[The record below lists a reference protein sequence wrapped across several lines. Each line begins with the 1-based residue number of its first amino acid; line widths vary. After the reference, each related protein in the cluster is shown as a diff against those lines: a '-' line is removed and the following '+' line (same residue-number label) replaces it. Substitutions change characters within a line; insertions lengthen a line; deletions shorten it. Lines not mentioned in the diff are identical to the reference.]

1 MVAAIRMTVFLPDTN
16 VLVDALNGKRG
27 RREWLGDL
35 VLQGQRLACCA
46 ITVAEIYAG
55 MRPHEAPQ
63 TDQFLSSLVWYDTS
77 RGIARRAGQLR
88 FEYGRQ
94 GITLSLPDMLIAATA
109 LEYGLTLITDNQKH
123 FPIPELSV
131 YGAA

>member
-1 MVAAIRMTVFLPDTN
+1 MVAAIGMTVFLPDTN

-35 VLQGQRLACCA
+35 VLQGQRLACYA

-63 TDQFLSSLVWYDTS
+63 TDRFLSLLVWYDTS
-77 RGIARRAGQLR
+77 RGIARRAGRLR
-88 FEYGRQ
+88 FEYVRE
-94 GITLSLPDMLIAATA
+94 GITLSLADMLVAATVV
-109 LEYGLTLITDNQKH
+109 EYGLT
-123 FPIPELSV
+123 V
-131 YGAA
+131 G